1 MKEIKGKSI
10 LVRVSEGWSYRESRL
25 YSKVPIKL
33 NLLKFG
39 FRRNLGTRL
48 ASGKRV
54 RRGGKLYFVLWFQK
68 REKMMASDQ
77 LSYDEF
83 IKCVNI
89 CVKVI
94 EVQKRR
100 KQLPNNDDAANA
112 PDDEGFDEVDEG
124 VEVDEG
130 IDEELSCEETFTRGH
145 GSGLII
151 DHKFVIT
158 CKHVVQDAI
167 DDEQNT
173 IEIRI
178 LNDAIEELP
187 CKIVHCDVANDLAL
201 LYCESLDLKQ
211 MGICPIELSEDQL
224 WPSIS
229 LFTFGYPLTYNGNQ
243 AILAKGF
250 VSGVLDR
257 LFKEPFMIINLPV
270 NHGNSGGPV
279 FCRVGDAIKVVGV
292 VAQRHI
298 KEILTSDEKEFVE
311 KERRSERSNSQEHEC
326 KYRSITFKL
335 YDACNETH
343 CQFNYGNAIPARLV
357 SKFIADAKK
366 KFESVKN

>member
-1 MKEIKGKSI
+1 
-10 LVRVSEGWSYRESRL
+10 
-25 YSKVPIKL
+25 
-33 NLLKFG
+33 
-39 FRRNLGTRL
+39 
-48 ASGKRV
+48 
-54 RRGGKLYFVLWFQK
+54 
-68 REKMMASDQ
+68 MASDQ

-94 EVQKRR
+94 AIQKRR
-100 KQLPNNDDAANA
+100 KQLLNNDDAANA

-124 VEVDEG
+124 VEVDEE
-130 IDEELSCEETFTRGH
+130 IDEELSREETFTLDH

-151 DHKFVIT
+151 DDKFVIT

-167 DDEQNT
+167 VDKQKT

-178 LNDAIEELP
+178 LNDAIGELP
-187 CKIVHCDVANDLAL
+187 CKIVGSDAANDLAL

-229 LFTFGYPLTYNGNQ
+229 LFTFGYPLTYNGKQ

-250 VSGVLDR
+250 VSGVLVR
-257 LFKEPFMIINLPV
+257 LYKEPFMIINLPV

-279 FCRVGDAIKVVGV
+279 FCRVGNAIKVVGV
-292 VAQRHI
+292 VAERHI
-298 KEILTSDEKEFVE
+298 KEILTRDEMNFVE
-311 KERRSERSNSQEHEC
+311 KERRFERFNSQEHEC

-343 CQFNYGNAIPARLV
+343 CQFNYGNAIPACLV

-366 KFESVKN
+366 